1 MKDRRCCAVR
11 QVAQHT
17 VVQDVVDFQ
26 THVCDGAVVGE
37 GRLLPTAVRLLHF
50 CNHLRGGE
58 AADVHHMAVLQDI
71 VMQRRLWSQTREEG
85 AKVSGEKRR
94 HGINNEKA
102 KRKSLLFA
110 FSLRRAS
117 GQAVVAS
124 VVMIVTRL
132 GSGASMGISW

>member
-1 MKDRRCCAVR
+1 M
-11 QVAQHT
+11 
-17 VVQDVVDFQ
+17 
-26 THVCDGAVVGE
+26 
-37 GRLLPTAVRLLHF
+37 
-50 CNHLRGGE
+50 
-58 AADVHHMAVLQDI
+58 
-71 VMQRRLWSQTREEG
+71 
-85 AKVSGEKRR
+85 SGEKRR